1 MKPTNLCLVW
11 KTAVVGICLVLIV
24 VLTHLGYYKAF
35 GTDTSIDTRT
45 GQLRTRCF
53 ILWINLQEKVN
64 HSEISRV
71 MSREGSSSST
81 SPNWQLM
88 NARSWPA
95 RVYPHFYYG
104 RAQASLELANRLL
117 DSGGVPKN
125 DQKRFCEVFLT
136 HLAKGD
142 FDELDD
148 YLRAELD
155 KVTTASK

>member
-1 MKPTNLCLVW
+1 
-11 KTAVVGICLVLIV
+11 
-24 VLTHLGYYKAF
+24 
-35 GTDTSIDTRT
+35 
-45 GQLRTRCF
+45 
-53 ILWINLQEKVN
+53 
-64 HSEISRV
+64 
-71 MSREGSSSST
+71 
-81 SPNWQLM
+81 M